1 MRDAQFKRPRSA
13 NVGIGG
19 CASPQPNFDCKIG
32 EKARLAG
39 FERLRHPALSD
50 HVVFSGSVEAGDREA
65 DRSRGRKRRHSFGYR
80 SARSAACVG
89 RCYQRQSRT
98 GRHESRQAY
107 GGYIDCRNP
116 KPDVSFA
123 VSGFDLTCRSRSKR
137 SRSTGQI
144 AFQKL
149 FLSQRWKAGSPP
161 RFGDWQ
167 KNGRLDIDG
176 HGKTPDRECGIQI
189 EQAARFVRCFLD
201 PAKP

>member
-1 MRDAQFKRPRSA
+1 MTEASAAAIRINNVEDIRCVRDVRDAQFKRPRSA

-32 EKARLAG
+32 EKGRLAG

-107 GGYIDCRNP
+107 GGHIDCRNP
-116 KPDVSFA
+116 KSDVSFA
-123 VSGFDLTCRSRSKR
+123 VSAFRQGAQGLSR
-137 SRSTGQI
+137 
-144 AFQKL
+144 
-149 FLSQRWKAGSPP
+149 
-161 RFGDWQ
+161 
-167 KNGRLDIDG
+167 GR
-176 HGKTPDRECGIQI
+176 
-189 EQAARFVRCFLD
+189 AAR
-201 PAKP
+201 